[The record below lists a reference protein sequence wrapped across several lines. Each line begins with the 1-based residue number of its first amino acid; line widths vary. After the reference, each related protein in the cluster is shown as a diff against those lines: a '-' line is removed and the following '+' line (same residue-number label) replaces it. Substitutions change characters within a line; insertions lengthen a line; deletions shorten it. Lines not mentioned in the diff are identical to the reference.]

1 VLPKSLLELTEG
13 KKGLQDM
20 VIQKLPLKE
29 TQLCRSRTWSTC
41 TEQLRIKGVKEQVT
55 NSALDFNGTKR
66 TIQQAEEFVA
76 NLTTVS
82 TLVTA
87 VEYSKERAAFAEL
100 FTCLVTSDC
109 RIKPHY
115 VMAQEVYDDKS
126 ISSVLER
133 CNRNR
138 KDHQIFVFV
147 EYARESRIEVYKEL
161 LKRLLFAEMRVLTLV
176 DNQHIAEIAL
186 VHKEVVQNF
195 EQVMF

>member
-1 VLPKSLLELTEG
+1 MDLTEG

-20 VIQKLPLKE
+20 FIQKLPLKE

-41 TEQLRIKGVKEQVT
+41 IEQLRIKGVKEQVT
-55 NSALDFNGTKR
+55 NSALDFNGTKL

-82 TLVTA
+82 TIVTA
-87 VEYSKERAAFAEL
+87 FEYSKERATFAEL
-100 FTCLVTSDC
+100 HTCLVTSDC
-109 RIKPHY
+109 KIKPHY
-115 VMAQEVYDDKS
+115 IVMAQEVYDDKS

-138 KDHQIFVFV
+138 RANQILVFV
-147 EYARESRIEVYKEL
+147 EYAKESGIEVYKEL
-161 LKRLLFAEMRVLTLV
+161 LKRLLFADTQVLTLV
-176 DNQHIAEIAL
+176 DNQHFAEIELA
-186 VHKEVVQNF
+186 HKEVLRSF